1 MTPNFIVADDEVVW
15 RVNRKVDTGD
25 ENDFVIPLNFE
36 FQFDWAINTES
47 FSFVSPANVEGSQT
61 AVLSSEVGTPVWV
74 IEEVDPVL
82 PPGEEGDEELSGVE
96 GDEEEDPD
104 NPIVVEGEEV
114 ETDLE
119 EETEIEEEDPTDPV
133 VVEGEETD
141 EEETELETDD
151 EEETDPNN
159 LQGADERS

>member
-1 MTPNFIVADDEVVW
+1 MTPNFTVADGEVVW
-15 RVNRKVDTGD
+15 QVTRKVDTGD
-25 ENDFVIPLNFE
+25 ENDFGIPLNFE

-104 NPIVVEGEEV
+104 NPIVVEGEE
-114 ETDLE
+114 
-119 EETEIEEEDPTDPV
+119 
-133 VVEGEETD
+133 TD

>member
-1 MTPNFIVADDEVVW
+1 M
-15 RVNRKVDTGD
+15 
-25 ENDFVIPLNFE
+25 
-36 FQFDWAINTES
+36 
-47 FSFVSPANVEGSQT
+47 
-61 AVLSSEVGTPVWV
+61 LSSEVGTPVWV

-104 NPIVVEGEEV
+104 DPIVVEGEEV

-159 LQGADERS
+159 LQGADERSRKGKMGDSPMGKHKLWVIPLAIVLVLAIIFTILGVVCCRMNNKKKVVPPEAA